1 MKKIR
6 RCIVG
11 ITLLILIG
19 CDRRTDIKDAVIPL
33 SEINYNVSENRVL
46 IVSGKGKIV
55 KEQLISSLWD
65 KGYTKDDI
73 NRVIIT
79 DGITSIGK
87 SAFDGFQINSVEIAN
102 SVKIIDV
109 GAFSGCDLLQEVKM
123 SDGVE
128 EIRQDAFSSCSSLRT
143 FILPNSLKHF
153 DESALS
159 DCGLL
164 IEIKNKSSHNW
175 KLSSVAMMKG
185 DWYCDGK
192 QVDCIPAEKTI
203 AIKPIIYQIQY
214 NLNGGEATKKLPME
228 YKHTQGCKLPNT
240 VRRKG
245 YSFVQWIIDQD
256 KTDTIFPGETGN
268 KNVKAIWINF
278 QLENL
283 QSGIIRA
290 YWKLDTKQIKKE
302 EKTYFCVIRYSS
314 DVDMSDFSFIESAP
328 DKSQIKIKKMMKG
341 KNYYV
346 EYAVIEDLD
355 DYDTLEEL
363 PWQGK
368 QSIMV
373 R

>member
-1 MKKIR
+1 M
-6 RCIVG
+6 
-11 ITLLILIG
+11 
-19 CDRRTDIKDAVIPL
+19 
-33 SEINYNVSENRVL
+33 
-46 IVSGKGKIV
+46 
-55 KEQLISSLWD
+55 
-65 KGYTKDDI
+65 
-73 NRVIIT
+73 
-79 DGITSIGK
+79 
-87 SAFDGFQINSVEIAN
+87 
-102 SVKIIDV
+102 
-109 GAFSGCDLLQEVKM
+109 
-123 SDGVE
+123 
-128 EIRQDAFSSCSSLRT
+128 
-143 FILPNSLKHF
+143 
-153 DESALS
+153 
-159 DCGLL
+159 GLL